1 MTAYIPLL
9 AEDRP
14 GGLVL
19 ETAVCEVDTQ
29 GRVRRWGPAAHRVFG
44 FTAEEAVGQVLPMV
58 PFDLRDETLDRVNEA
73 AAGEASV
80 EHTTV
85 WCRAD
90 STPVEVAVSLAQL
103 GTNGDGPTVAV
114 IAR

>member
-1 MTAYIPLL
+1 MSAYIPLL
-9 AEDRP
+9 ADVRP

-29 GRVRRWGPAAHRVFG
+29 GRIRRWGAAAHRVFG
-44 FTAEEAVGQVLPMV
+44 FSPEEAVGQILPMV
-58 PFDLRDETLDRVNEA
+58 PFDLRDDTIAQVHEA
-73 AAGEASV
+73 AGGEPSV

-90 STPVEVAVSLAQL
+90 QTPVEVSVSLAQL
-103 GTNGDGPTVAV
+103 GANGNGPTV
-114 IAR
+114 